1 MTSKCPTIS
10 TATIPPTSRRRRSV
24 RWSSGVSW
32 EGSRGRDST
41 IGATRNSSSPSSPSP
56 GRSSQMGSGLTFQI
70 LFVSACDDAD
80 PRMCVMKHC
89 TLQTVMCMFDRN
101 CSNWIQCVE
110 GCEENDKISCP
121 TFCVMYYSSPVI
133 DAFIRCAMDDFG
145 CYIEDY
151 SGYPD
156 CTVPDGERLDL
167 AGMHGSWWL
176 TRVHNNETS
185 MFEFPCQNFSFEEHS
200 SERLSLDF
208 TVPLEHDGEWRVPVT
223 ETDFQWRSD
232 GSILVDY
239 PAWSNYTEDWHLL
252 HKTENALV
260 AHVCFE
266 SYEDYKNYGKLVLS
280 RMRPDPGP
288 PVERREQAMFF
299 TTRSASPISQRWR

>member
-1 MTSKCPTIS
+1 MMIRIN
-10 TATIPPTSRRRRSV
+10 ARIAL
-24 RWSSGVSW
+24 
-32 EGSRGRDST
+32 
-41 IGATRNSSSPSSPSP
+41 IA
-56 GRSSQMGSGLTFQI
+56 LI

-80 PRMCVMKHC
+80 PMQCVMKHC
-89 TLQTVMCMFDRN
+89 TLQTMMCMLDEN

-110 GCEENDKISCP
+110 GCEEDDKINCP

-133 DAFIRCAMDDFG
+133 DAFIGCAMDDFG

-151 SGYPD
+151 SAYPD
-156 CTVPDGERLDL
+156 CTAPDGERLDL

-185 MFEFPCQNFSFEEHS
+185 MFEFQCQNFSFEEHS

-208 TVPLEHDGEWRVPVT
+208 TVPLEHDGEWRIPVT

-252 HKTENALV
+252 HKTENTLV

-280 RMRPDPGP
+280 RMPIEDLESE
-288 PVERREQAMFF
+288 EREALDKALQEAYNLGLQDFD
-299 TTRSASPISQRWR
+299 TVGTNDCSNADQ